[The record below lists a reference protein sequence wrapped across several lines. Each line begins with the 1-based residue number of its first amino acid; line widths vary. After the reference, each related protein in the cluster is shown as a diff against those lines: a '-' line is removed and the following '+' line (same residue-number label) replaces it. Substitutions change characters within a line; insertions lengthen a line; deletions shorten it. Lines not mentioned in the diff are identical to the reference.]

1 MKKIINRKMEEIDGN
16 IYEIIQYETIVEY
29 NGERITQ
36 QSGRIYKTPYRDQ
49 EVEVSNSTKALIDN
63 IKNKGNIT
71 PL

>member
-49 EVEVSNSTKALIDN
+49 NIEVTDDTKSLIDN
-63 IKNKGNIT
+63 IKNKGI
-71 PL
+71 